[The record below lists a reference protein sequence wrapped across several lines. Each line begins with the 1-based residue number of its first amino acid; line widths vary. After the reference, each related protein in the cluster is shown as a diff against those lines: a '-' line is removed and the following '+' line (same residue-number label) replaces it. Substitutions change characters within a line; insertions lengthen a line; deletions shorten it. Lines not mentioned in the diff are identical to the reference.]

1 MTREDVIKIMSVLRG
16 AYPGFYRDISKAE
29 ALDTINLWTDLFAN
43 DDAALVG
50 AAVKSVIEGDEKGF
64 PPTIG
69 QVKAKMRLLTG
80 SHELTEGE
88 AWAQVAAAVRNGIY
102 GSQEEFDKLSPT
114 IQRIV
119 GSPSQLREWAMMDSE
134 TLHSVVASNFQRS
147 YKAITAKDRE
157 VAKLPADV
165 RQMVDQIAKPMEAPR
180 LEAHHEAEEEAVARL
195 EADRRAGWEAAQQE
209 DQKRRSKEDVLAR
222 LKK

>member
-1 MTREDVIKIMSVLRG
+1 MDREGVLMAMTVLRG
-16 AYPGFYRDISKAE
+16 AYPQFYRGISKKE
-29 ALDTINLWTDLFAN
+29 ADATVSLWEDMFRDDDLQIV
-43 DDAALVG
+43 LL
-50 AAVKSVIEGDEKGF
+50 AVKSLIDADEKGF

-69 QVKAKMRLLTG
+69 QVKAKMRLITG
-80 SHELTEGE
+80 SSELTEAE
-88 AWAQVAAAVRNGIY
+88 AWARVAAAVRNGIY
-102 GSQEEFDKLSPT
+102 DSQEEFDKLSPT

-180 LEAHHEAEEEAVARL
+180 LEARHEAEEEAVARL
-195 EADRRAGWEAAQQE
+195 EADRRAGWEAAQQA
-209 DQKRRSKEDVLAR
+209 DQKRRSKEDVLAW